1 MSLTDV
7 YYRLQ
12 IRSQARTTAWVC
24 FFGSVTMLGTCFL
37 IFSHFIYPYRGIQSA
52 ESGIY
57 RETEKNKD
65 EIKKFKSVI
74 AVLSSR

>member
-1 MSLTDV
+1 
-7 YYRLQ
+7 
-12 IRSQARTTAWVC
+12 
-24 FFGSVTMLGTCFL
+24 MLGTCFL
-37 IFSHFIYPYRGIQSA
+37 IFSHFIYPHRGIQSA

-74 AVLSSR
+74 AVLSSK